1 MGAIGTYLQ
10 NALLSGTLKNS
21 NYSSVTTVYIGLH
34 TANPTSSTAT
44 ALSNEVSGNAYVR
57 EAAAWG
63 SVSGGSVSTNAT
75 ITWPQASPS
84 GWGTVSYISIWD
96 GSTLGAGN
104 LLYYGALGSSV
115 TVNATDQVSILSGN
129 LTVTLS

>member
-1 MGAIGTYLQ
+1 MAAISTYLQ
-10 NALLSGTLKNS
+10 NALLNGTLKNS
-21 NYSSVTTVYIGLH
+21 AYSPSTTVYVGLH
-34 TANPTSSTAT
+34 SANPTASTST
-44 ALSNEVSGNAYVR
+44 ALSNEISGNAYVR

-63 SVSGGSVSTNAT
+63 TASGGSVSTNAT

-96 GSTLGAGN
+96 SSTLGAGN
-104 LLYYGALGSSV
+104 LLYFGALASSI

-129 LTVTLS
+129 LTVSLT